1 MTSLEIDSTPL
12 YTVFF
17 FLQGIEK
24 MSPTLDDMISY
35 QAFSPKPCPPPTFT
49 QPKLKGVRGTSLSAS
64 SSGLI

>member
-12 YTVFF
+12 YTVF

-35 QAFSPKPCPPPTFT
+35 QAFSPKPCPPPTFI

-64 SSGLI
+64 TSGLI

>member
-12 YTVFF
+12 HIH

-35 QAFSPKPCPPPTFT
+35 WAFCLPPTFT
-49 QPKLKGVRGTSLSAS
+49 QPKTTSNRAPRYQFVS
-64 SSGLI
+64 IN